1 MNEPSDSRRL
11 SISGMTCAGC
21 VATVEDAL
29 KGVPGVAEAS
39 VNFAEHTATV
49 RGTVAAAALLAAVQ
63 RAGYGA
69 AELRGAQDESE
80 KEAAEFAHYRR
91 LMRKFIVAA
100 LIGGPLMILE
110 PFGLMPHL
118 DAPGALPFWLA
129 VGAASL
135 FVLVY
140 AGGHFF
146 TGAWKAF
153 RGHNANMD
161 TLIALGTGAAWVYS
175 MLVVLAPMI
184 VPSAARHA
192 YFEAAAII
200 IALINL
206 GQALELR
213 ARGKTSEA
221 IKRLIGLQPKTARVI
236 RAVQD
241 AQVPRE
247 PGMAG
252 AADVIEVDIPIA
264 EVGLDDSVRVRPGE
278 KIPVDGEIV
287 DGHSTIDESM
297 LTGEPMP
304 VEKKVGDPVVGGTIN
319 KSGSFLFKATRIG
332 ADTALARIIEL
343 VRRAQNAKPAIG
355 RLADRIS
362 AVFVP
367 AVLIVA
373 VFTFLAWFNLG
384 PEPRAA
390 YMLVTTMTVL
400 IIACPCALG
409 LATPISIMVGVGKA
423 AEYGILIRNGEA
435 LQQAGKLT
443 AVVLDKTGTVTA
455 GHPTVTALVPA
466 AGFNETQLLATAAS
480 LEAGS
485 EHPLALAIVEAAKEK
500 EIHPEACEGFEAV
513 AGHGVRGKVAGQEAL
528 LGNDKLMNKFTIALG
543 ELPARAAE
551 LAGQAQT
558 PMYLALDGKL
568 AGIVAVADP
577 IKDDSRAAIARMHA
591 LGLKVILLTGD
602 NRATALAVAG
612 QVGIDEVLAEVLP
625 EDKVK
630 QIEALQAR
638 GETVAMVGDGI
649 NDAPAL
655 AQADVGYA
663 IGTGTDVAIEAGD
676 VTLMRGSLH
685 GVPDAIAISRA
696 TVRNI
701 KQNLF
706 GAFIY
711 NVVGIPVAAGVLW
724 PFTGLLLNPMIAGAA
739 MAMSSVTV
747 VSNANRLRW
756 FRAAADSPAPHS
768 TGAAGGSA

>member
-1 MNEPSDSRRL
+1 MTDRSATRRL
-11 SISGMTCAGC
+11 SISGLSCAGC
-21 VATVEDAL
+21 VATVENAL
-29 KGVPGVAEAS
+29 KGVPGVEEAS

-49 RGTVAAAALLAAVQ
+49 RGPVPAAALVAAVEQ
-63 RAGYGA
+63 AGYGA

-80 KEAAEFAHYRR
+80 KEAAELAHYRR
-91 LMRKFIVAA
+91 LLRKFSVAA
-100 LIGGPLMILE
+100 LIGGPLMALE
-110 PFGLMPHL
+110 PFGILPHL
-118 DAPGALPFWLA
+118 DAPGAFPFWLA
-129 VGAASL
+129 VGGASL
-135 FVLVY
+135 FVLIY

-175 MLVVLAPMI
+175 MLVVLFPAI

-206 GQALELR
+206 GQVLEMR

-221 IKRLIGLQPKTARVI
+221 IKRLIGLQPKTARVM
-236 RAVQD
+236 RD
-241 AQVPRE
+241 GKE
-247 PGMAG
+247 M
-252 AADVIEVDIPIA
+252 DIPIA

-319 KSGSFLFKATRIG
+319 KSGTFLFKATRIG

-343 VRRAQNAKPAIG
+343 VRRAQNSKPAIG
-355 RLADRIS
+355 RLADKIS

-390 YMLVTTMTVL
+390 YTLVTTMTVL

-455 GHPTVTALVPA
+455 GRPTVTALIPA
-466 AGFNETQLLATAAS
+466 VGFNETQLLVTAAS

-485 EHPLALAIVEAAKEK
+485 EHPLALAILEAAKEK
-500 EIHPEACEGFEAV
+500 GVQPQACEGFEAV
-513 AGHGVRGKVAGQEAL
+513 VGHGVRGKIAGREAL
-528 LGNDKLMNKFTIALG
+528 LGNDKLMKKYNIALG

-551 LAGQAQT
+551 LAGRAQT
-558 PMYLALDGKL
+558 PMYLALGGKA

-577 IKDDSRAAIARMHA
+577 IKDDSQAAIARMHA

-602 NRATALAVAG
+602 NRATAEAVAG

-625 EDKVK
+625 ADKVR

-638 GETVAMVGDGI
+638 GEVVAMVGDGI

-706 GAFIY
+706 GAFVY
-711 NVVGIPVAAGVLW
+711 NVVGIPVAAGALW

-756 FRAAADSPAPHS
+756 FRSE
-768 TGAAGGSA
+768 